1 MMTVIL
7 FLLCTTSILTQVAVL
22 RDRTIPEN
30 ELVESFRWLRVA
42 AYAIAALTC
51 IYLMNAGYWLQPMMA
66 VSLILLALADT
77 VGACARLFPELVHL
91 SDRSPP
97 SSPRP

>member
-22 RDRTIPEN
+22 RDHTLPES

-42 AYAIAALTC
+42 AYAIACVTC
-51 IYLMNAGYWLQPMMA
+51 MYLLATGYWLQPMPA
-66 VSLILLALADT
+66 LSLILLALADT

-91 SDRSPP
+91 SDRSPS